1 MIRNLAATF
10 IFQQSSTLNLMEK
23 KIRILI
29 VSPTPWDDNN
39 SFGNSFSNI
48 FGGNSN
54 YEIANIYL
62 QEGLPNT
69 EVCQRFFQI
78 SEKTLIRRLFRPS
91 IPIGIET
98 YNAPGVKNLD
108 SPMMKRAKILRWQIL
123 FWARDAIWAT
133 GKWHSSSLD
142 DFIRDFNPD
151 IIFQPIFYE
160 YYVNRIGL
168 YAQQLTGAPM
178 IGYISDDN
186 YTLKQFSLSPLY
198 WVDRLIKRRYVKRT
212 IDRCQLL
219 YVITEQQRKEYN
231 NIFGDKCKVLF
242 KGGDFGKLPP
252 YSSNEPVRY
261 VYTGNLGSGRWKTLA
276 ALAKSIERQ
285 NKDGQKAILEIYSA
299 TSLSQKA
306 LKSLSIE
313 GSSYF
318 KGRVDVSQV
327 PAIQAAADVL
337 VHVEPFSLTE
347 RYTARLSFSTKI
359 VDYMAAGR
367 AILGI
372 GWEQSGAIVYLRE
385 NGAAAI
391 VTDPKKMDDVVG
403 RLTTEHDYRQRL
415 TEESFRLGRR
425 NHQIDEIRTRL
436 YNDLVKYVDAK

>member
-48 FGGNSN
+48 FGGNPN

-69 EVCQRFFQI
+69 SVCHRFFQI
-78 SEKTLIRRLFRPS
+78 SEKTLIRRILKPS
-91 IPIGIET
+91 TPIGIET
-98 YNAPGVKNLD
+98 YNAPGVKNVD
-108 SPMMKRAKILRWQIL
+108 SAMMKKAKILRWQVL
-123 FWARDAIWAT
+123 FWVRDAIWAT
-133 GKWHSSSLD
+133 GKWHSESLD

-198 WVDRLIKRRYVKRT
+198 WIDRLIKRRYVKRT

-231 NIFGDKCKVLF
+231 SIFGEKCRVLF
-242 KGGDFGKLPP
+242 KGGDFGLLPP
-252 YSSNEPVRY
+252 YNPNEPVRY

-276 ALAKSIERQ
+276 ALASSIKRQ

-299 TSLSQKA
+299 TPLSQKA

-313 GSSYF
+313 GSAYF

-327 PAIQAAADVL
+327 TAIQSAADVL

-372 GWEQSGAIVYLRE
+372 GWEQSGAIVYLQE
-385 NGAAAI
+385 NEAAAI
-391 VTDPKKMDDVVG
+391 VIDPHKMDAVVG
-403 RLTTEHDYRQRL
+403 RLTNEPDYRRSL
-415 TEESFRLGRR
+415 AEESFRLGQR
-425 NHQIDEIRTRL
+425 NHRIDEIRSLL
-436 YNDLVKYVDAK
+436 YNDLEKYVLVK